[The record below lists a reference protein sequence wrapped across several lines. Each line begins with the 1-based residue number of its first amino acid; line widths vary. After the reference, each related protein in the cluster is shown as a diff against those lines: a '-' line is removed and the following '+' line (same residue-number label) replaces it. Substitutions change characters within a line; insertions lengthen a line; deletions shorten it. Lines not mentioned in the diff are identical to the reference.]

1 MPRGV
6 RMSYRPYQQIE
17 RRRSRQISVGKVK
30 VGGDAPITVQT
41 MTNTLTSDA
50 PATIAQIRKAELAGV
65 DIVRV
70 SCPDVESTAA
80 LKEIVAEVNVPV
92 VADIHFHYKRAI
104 EAAQAGAA
112 CLRINPGNIGSAERV
127 REVVKA
133 ARDHGCSMRI
143 GVNAG
148 SLERHLLEKYGE
160 PNPDALVES
169 ALEHAKILQDHDFHE
184 FKISVKASDVF
195 LAVAAYTQLAEV
207 CDHPLHIGITEAG
220 GKRAG
225 TVKSAI
231 GLGNLLWA
239 GIGDTLRVS
248 LSAEPE
254 EEVHVGWD
262 LLKSL
267 GLRHRGV
274 KIISCPSCARQGFD
288 VIRTVAT
295 LEERLAHIE
304 TPLTLSIIGCV
315 VNGPGEALMTDIG
328 VTGGGGGR
336 HMVYSAGKQDHTIQG
351 DAMIE
356 HVIEQVETRS
366 PPSRRARRWRRPSAT
381 PRPHAPPTWCAP
393 PWRRR
398 SSGRRALPF
407 SRKKGSKRFFFEK
420 KKQKTV
426 ARPARNVIHVR
437 IFGNKVFLLLFLQ
450 KKKTLPCL
458 APFTTSPRAGRR
470 PGPSPL
476 RIGAPSCPPHSR
488 PAARATCSARRCAA
502 TRTWWRPRDAW
513 PAPSAWTS
521 GRRRCSRTRA
531 SSPARWATRRTWSP
545 RRCTPFPTA
554 AATA

>member
-1 MPRGV
+1 
-6 RMSYRPYQQIE
+6 MSYRPYQQIV
-17 RRRSRQISVGKVK
+17 RRASRRIHVGHVP

-41 MTNTLTSDA
+41 MTNTLTTDA
-50 PATIAQIRKAELAGV
+50 AATIAQIRLSELAGV

-70 SCPDVESTAA
+70 SCPDEESTAA
-80 LKEIVAEVNVPV
+80 LAEIVREVNVPV

-104 EAAQAGAA
+104 EAARAGAA
-112 CLRINPGNIGSAERV
+112 CLRINPGNIGSPERV
-127 REVVKA
+127 REVVRA
-133 ARDHGCSMRI
+133 AREHGCSIRI

-169 ALEHAKILQDHDFHE
+169 ALEHAEILQDHDFHE

-195 LAVAAYTQLAEV
+195 LAVAAYQQLAEV

-231 GLGNLLWA
+231 GLGSLLWA

-254 EEVHVGWD
+254 EEVHVGWE
-262 LLKSL
+262 LLKTL

-328 VTGGGGGR
+328 VTGGGSGR
-336 HMVYSAGKQDHTIQG
+336 HMVYAAGKQDHTMP
-351 DAMIE
+351 AERMVE
-356 HVIEQVETRS
+356 HIVE
-366 PPSRRARRWRRPSAT
+366 
-381 PRPHAPPTWCAP
+381 
-393 PWRRR
+393 
-398 SSGRRALPF
+398 LV
-407 SRKKGSKRFFFEK
+407 E
-420 KKQKTV
+420 
-426 ARPARNVIHVR
+426 
-437 IFGNKVFLLLFLQ
+437 
-450 KKKTLPCL
+450 
-458 APFTTSPRAGRR
+458 
-470 PGPSPL
+470 
-476 RIGAPSCPPHSR
+476 
-488 PAARATCSARRCAA
+488 ARAAA
-502 TRTWWRPRDAW
+502 FQAENDRNK
-513 PAPSAWTS
+513 
-521 GRRRCSRTRA
+521 
-531 SSPARWATRRTWSP
+531 
-545 RRCTPFPTA
+545 A
-554 AATA
+554 AELAAD